1 MDFSPTFKACME
13 AAYSVADGMRHQFI
27 TPEHFL
33 LAIMQLPA
41 WEKCSAHMQ
50 PDSIAW
56 IDFEIND
63 YINDLEQTPEDIWYE
78 VKSEPYYPGITA
90 TELLQQLLERI
101 ETQCQYSQCEE
112 ADIVHALHSLFHLD
126 GSTAGYLLNTV
137 VTDRGGFIG
146 AFMHEERTAPA
157 ISAEEIADKMRKSL
171 EEERTEP
178 EVDPFR
184 LDSESDFDTRGWI
197 DDGFDSSRDWHEEV
211 VCLNDIV
218 DQRNPL
224 IGRGKELERT
234 IQVLCRKE
242 KNNPLHIGEPGVGKT
257 AIVYG
262 LTRLINE
269 GKVPAR
275 LKGAKIYRMEMGG
288 LVAGTRYRG
297 DFEEKLKRILDG
309 VAQEGNSIL
318 YIDEIHT
325 MMGAGASSESSL
337 DASNILKRYLEESD
351 VRFIGA
357 TTFEDHKRSMGRNK
371 AVSRRFQ
378 EIEICEPSID
388 ETTRILTQ
396 LQKGYEDFHG
406 VKYAPGVMEFA
417 ARMSARH
424 IHGRFLPDKA
434 LDLIDEAGAWRELH
448 PAEDGSCLVD
458 EALVAEVLSK
468 VARVDALA
476 MTEEK
481 TENTRSLAERMLR
494 DVYGQDGAVT
504 DVAESVLMARAGLTD
519 ENRPMGSFLFV
530 GPTGVGKTELAK
542 VLAREMGIGLVRFDM
557 SEYAEKHAVA
567 KLIGSPAGYVGYED
581 GGLLTDAIIKQ
592 PNCVLLLDE
601 IEKAHADIYDIL
613 LQVMDNG
620 RLTDN
625 RGREADFSHVVLIMT
640 SNAGARYASRASVG
654 FGSNVSAGQAMLRE
668 VKKTFKPEFI
678 NRLTAIEVFNDMD
691 SRMADMILDKALRS
705 LRSKLQAKGVELDV
719 TENARKVLLKE
730 GLTREYGAR
739 ELYRVIERLLTKPLS
754 REILFGALTE
764 GGAATAD
771 TDESGAIT
779 VTAKRKTEKSKKL
792 KKAEKTKK

>member
-1 MDFSPTFKACME
+1 MNYSHNFSICISAACE
-13 AAYSVADGMRHQFI
+13 TADRMHHQFV

-41 WEKCSAHMQ
+41 WRKCAAHLSDPKRLYME
-50 PDSIAW
+50 S
-56 IDFEIND
+56 EVNV
-63 YINDLEQTPEDIWYE
+63 YINNLEQIPEDIWKE
-78 VKSEPYYPGITA
+78 IKAEQEFPGLPVSEKMQ
-90 TELLQQLLERI
+90 ELFNRI
-101 ETQCQYSQCEE
+101 EMQCQYSSCEE
-112 ADIVHALHSLFHLD
+112 ADIEHAIHALFHLE
-126 GSTAGYLLNTV
+126 GSTAAFILNTV

-146 AFMHEERTAPA
+146 ALTHENKISDNESPLTAEA
-157 ISAEEIADKMRKSL
+157 ITEKMKESL
-171 EEERTEP
+171 EEDLNTLEGI
-178 EVDPFR
+178 DID
-184 LDSESDFDTRGWI
+184 LDNLNGDFDTRGRI
-197 DDGFDSSRDWHEEV
+197 DEGFSTSRDWHEET
-211 VCLNDIV
+211 VCLNDIA
-218 DQRNPL
+218 DQHNPL
-224 IGRGKELERT
+224 IGREKELERT
-234 IQVLCRKE
+234 IQVLCRKD

-262 LTRLINE
+262 LTRMINE
-269 GKVPAR
+269 GRVPDR

-297 DFEEKLKRILDG
+297 DFEEKLKKIL
-309 VAQEGNSIL
+309 EGAAKEENAIL

-357 TTFEDHKRSMGRNK
+357 TTFEDHKRTMGRNR
-371 AVSRRFQ
+371 AISRRFQ
-378 EIEICEPSID
+378 EIEIREPSV
-388 ETTRILTQ
+388 EESTRILTQ
-396 LQKGYEDFHG
+396 LQKGYEDFHD
-406 VKYAPGVMEFA
+406 VSYAPGVMEFA

-448 PAEDGSCLVD
+448 PAEDGSRIVD

-468 VARVDALA
+468 IARVDALA

-481 TENTRSLAERMLR
+481 AENTRSLAERILKS
-494 DVYGQDGAVT
+494 VYGQDSAVT

-557 SEYAEKHAVA
+557 SEYTEKHAVA

-625 RGREADFSHVVLIMT
+625 RGREADFSHVILIMT

-654 FGSNVSAGQAMLRE
+654 FGSNVNAGQAMLKE

-691 SRMADMILDKALRS
+691 DTMADMILDKALRS
-705 LRSKLQAKGVELDV
+705 LISRLKAKGVELRISDK
-719 TENARKVLLKE
+719 ARKAILDE
-730 GLTREYGAR
+730 GMTREYGAR
-739 ELYRVIERLLTKPLS
+739 ELHRVIERRLTKPLS
-754 REILFGALTE
+754 REILFGKLAE
-764 GGAATAD
+764 GGHAIADIDDSGKIIITSSPKIAAQ
-771 TDESGAIT
+771 E
-779 VTAKRKTEKSKKL
+779 
-792 KKAEKTKK
+792 

>member
-1 MDFSPTFKACME
+1 MNYSQNLSTCIQAACML
-13 AAYSVADGMRHQFI
+13 ADGMRHQFL
-27 TPEHFL
+27 TPEHLL
-33 LAIMQLPA
+33 LAISTLPA
-41 WEKCSAHMQ
+41 WQKCSESL
-50 PDSIAW
+50 PDANVIC
-56 IDFEIND
+56 FEFELCS
-63 YINDLEQTPEDIWYE
+63 YINEMEQTPEDIWEEMKQTQRYQGIPM
-78 VKSEPYYPGITA
+78 SELMQ
-90 TELLQQLLERI
+90 ELFSRI
-101 ETQCQYSQCEE
+101 EMQCAYSQREE
-112 ADIVHALHSLFHLD
+112 AGIEHAMHALFHID
-126 GSTAGYLLNTV
+126 GSTASYLLNSI

-146 AFMHEERTAPA
+146 ALTHENRMASGTPPTA
-157 ISAEEIADKMRKSL
+157 EGLLEKMNKAL
-171 EEERTEP
+171 EEANATENYSGLSP
-178 EVDPFR
+178 DQ
-184 LDSESDFDTRGWI
+184 LDGDFDTRGWI
-197 DDGFDSSRDWHEEV
+197 NDGYESSRDWHEEV
-211 VCLNDIV
+211 VCLNDV
-218 DQRNPL
+218 AEQRNPL
-224 IGRGKELERT
+224 IGREKELERT

-269 GKVPAR
+269 GKVPER

-297 DFEEKLKRILDG
+297 DFEEKLKKILDG
-309 VAQEGNSIL
+309 AAKEGNSIL

-357 TTFEDHKRSMGRNK
+357 TTFEDHKRSMGRNR
-371 AVSRRFQ
+371 AISRRFQ
-378 EIEICEPSID
+378 EIEIREPSVE
-388 ETTRILTQ
+388 ETARILTQ
-396 LQKGYEDFHG
+396 LRKGYEDFHA
-406 VKYAPGVMEFA
+406 VEYAPGVMEFA

-434 LDLIDEAGAWRELH
+434 LDLIDEAGAWREVH
-448 PAEDGSCLVD
+448 PAEDGSRLVD

-468 VARVDALA
+468 IARVDALA

-481 TENTRSLAERMLR
+481 AENTRTLIQRMLK
-494 DVYGQDGAVT
+494 DIYGQDDAVT
-504 DVAESVLMARAGLTD
+504 DVAESVLMARAGLVD
-519 ENRPMGSFLFV
+519 ADRPMGCFLFV

-557 SEYAEKHAVA
+557 SEYTEKHAVA

-625 RGREADFSHVVLIMT
+625 RGREADFSHVILIMT
-640 SNAGARYASRASVG
+640 SNAGASFAARASVG
-654 FGSNVSAGQAMLRE
+654 FGSNVQAGQAMLKE

-691 SRMADMILDKALRS
+691 TRMADMILDKALRG
-705 LRSKLQAKGVELDV
+705 LLAKLEAKGVKLTL
-719 TENARKVLLKE
+719 TESARQMLLKE
-730 GLTREYGAR
+730 GMTREYGAR
-739 ELYRVIERLLTKPLS
+739 ELHRVIERRLTKPLS
-754 REILFGALTE
+754 REILFGALTDGGEAVADAE
-764 GGAATAD
+764 GDVIRFTFD
-771 TDESGAIT
+771 NNTNP
-779 VTAKRKTEKSKKL
+779 
-792 KKAEKTKK
+792 

>member
-1 MDFSPTFKACME
+1 ML
-13 AAYSVADGMRHQFI
+13 ADSMRHQFL
-27 TPEHFL
+27 TPEHLL
-33 LAIMQLPA
+33 LAITALPA
-41 WEKCSAHMQ
+41 WKKCAASMPEANV
-50 PDSIAW
+50 IFFV
-56 IDFEIND
+56 FELCN
-63 YINDLEQTPEDIWYE
+63 YINEMEQTPEDILEEIRQTQEYH
-78 VKSEPYYPGITA
+78 GIPVSDLMQ
-90 TELLQQLLERI
+90 ELFNRI
-101 ETQCQYSQCEE
+101 ELQCAYSEREE
-112 ADIVHALHSLFHLD
+112 ADIEHAMHALFHLD
-126 GSTAGYLLNTV
+126 GSTASYLLNSIV
-137 VTDRGGFIG
+137 SDRGGFIG
-146 AFMHEERTAPA
+146 AFTHENRTAPG
-157 ISAEEIADKMRKSL
+157 SSPTAEELLEKMSKSL
-171 EEERTEP
+171 EEEESTGNSMSL
-178 EVDPFR
+178 DPDQ
-184 LDSESDFDTRGWI
+184 LHGDFDTHGWMS
-197 DDGFDSSRDWHEEV
+197 DGYDSSRDWHEEV

-218 DQRNPL
+218 DRRNPL
-224 IGRGKELERT
+224 IGREKELERT

-262 LTRLINE
+262 LTRMINE
-269 GKVPAR
+269 GRVPAR

-297 DFEEKLKRILDG
+297 DFEEKLRNIL
-309 VAQEGNSIL
+309 EGAAKEQNAIL

-337 DASNILKRYLEESD
+337 DASNILKRYLEEGNL
-351 VRFIGA
+351 RFIGA
-357 TTFEDHKRSMGRNK
+357 TTFEDHKRSMGRNR

-378 EIEICEPSID
+378 EIEICEPSVE

-406 VKYAPGVMEFA
+406 VSYAPGVMEFA
-417 ARMSARH
+417 AKMSALH

-434 LDLIDEAGAWRELH
+434 LDLIDEAGAWRELN
-448 PAEDGSCLVD
+448 PSEDGSCMVD
-458 EALVAEVLSK
+458 EALIAEVLSK
-468 VARVDALA
+468 IARVDALA

-481 TENTRSLAERMLR
+481 TENTRSLAERILKS
-494 DVYGQDGAVT
+494 VYGQDEAVT

-519 ENRPMGSFLFV
+519 ENRPMGCFLFV

-542 VLAREMGIGLVRFDM
+542 VLAKEMGIGLVRFDM
-557 SEYAEKHAVA
+557 SEYAEKHAIA

-640 SNAGARYASRASVG
+640 SNAGARFASRASVG
-654 FGSNVSAGQAMLRE
+654 FGSHVSAGQAMLKE

-691 SRMADMILDKALRS
+691 PHMADMILDKALRG
-705 LRSKLQAKGVELDV
+705 LLGKLKAKGVELII
-719 TENARKVLLKE
+719 TESAREALLKE
-730 GLTREYGAR
+730 GMTRDYGAR
-739 ELYRVIERLLTKPLS
+739 ELHRVIERRLTKPLS
-754 REILFGALTE
+754 HEILFGTLTD
-764 GGAATAD
+764 GGTAHVD
-771 TDESGAIT
+771 TDADSNLTISSNPS
-779 VTAKRKTEKSKKL
+779 RHLPTENR
-792 KKAEKTKK
+792 

>member
-1 MDFSPTFKACME
+1 MEYSHNFSICITAACE
-13 AAYSVADGMRHQFI
+13 TAYSMRHQFL

-33 LAIMQLPA
+33 LAIMQFPA
-41 WEKCSAHMQ
+41 WKKCCVHL
-50 PDSIAW
+50 PDANRIW
-56 IDFEIND
+56 LECEING
-63 YINDLEQTPEDIWYE
+63 YVNGLEQTPEDIWE
-78 VKSEPYYPGITA
+78 EIKQEQEHPGIPVSEMMQ
-90 TELLQQLLERI
+90 ELFNRI
-101 ETQCQYSQCEE
+101 EQHCVGAGREK
-112 ADIVHALHSLFHLD
+112 ADINHALHALFHLE
-126 GSTAGYLLNTV
+126 GSTACYALNSII
-137 VTDRGGFIG
+137 TDIGGFIG
-146 AFMHEERTAPA
+146 AFTHENMFSGNDEGLTVEA
-157 ISAEEIADKMRKSL
+157 L
-171 EEERTEP
+171 TEMMNKC
-178 EVDPFR
+178 
-184 LDSESDFDTRGWI
+184 LDDDRHLLDGNSFEPYNPDGDFDTRGWI
-197 DDGFDSSRDWHEEV
+197 NDGYDSSRDWHEEV

-218 DQRNPL
+218 DQHNPL
-224 IGRGKELERT
+224 IGREKELERT

-262 LTRLINE
+262 LTRMINE
-269 GKVPAR
+269 GKVPKR
-275 LKGAKIYRMEMGG
+275 LQGAKIYRMEMGG

-297 DFEEKLKRILDG
+297 DFEEKLKKILDG
-309 VAQEGNSIL
+309 AAKEKNAIL

-325 MMGAGASSESSL
+325 MMGAGASSESTL

-357 TTFEDHKRSMGRNK
+357 TTFEDHKRSMGRNR

-378 EIEICEPSID
+378 EIEICEPSVE
-388 ETTRILTQ
+388 ETAEILTQ
-396 LQKGYEDFHG
+396 LQPGYEEFHG

-417 ARMSARH
+417 ARMTARH
-424 IHGRFLPDKA
+424 VHGRFLPDKA

-448 PAEDGSCLVD
+448 PDEAGSHIVD

-468 VARVDALA
+468 IARVDALA
-476 MTEEK
+476 MTKEK
-481 TENTRSLAERMLR
+481 TENTRSLTERILKS
-494 DVYGQDGAVT
+494 VYGQDSAVT

-519 ENRPMGSFLFV
+519 EHRPMGSFLFV

-557 SEYAEKHAVA
+557 SEYTEKHAVA

-625 RGREADFSHVVLIMT
+625 RGREADFSHVILIMT
-640 SNAGARYASRASVG
+640 SNAGARFASRASVG
-654 FGSNVSAGQAMLRE
+654 FGSNVSAGQAMLKE

-691 SRMADMILDKALRS
+691 DHMADMILNKALRS
-705 LRSKLQAKGVELDV
+705 LLEKLKAKGVELEITDG
-719 TENARKVLLKE
+719 ARKALLKE
-730 GLTREYGAR
+730 GMTREYGAR
-739 ELYRVIERLLTKPLS
+739 ELHRVIERKLTKPLS
-754 REILFGALTE
+754 REILFGSLTGGGTAL
-764 GGAATAD
+764 AD
-771 TDESGAIT
+771 VDELDEVWIIP
-779 VTAKRKTEKSKKL
+779 VH
-792 KKAEKTKK
+792 KTKNA

>member
-1 MDFSPTFKACME
+1 MNYSKTLSICIQAACML
-13 AAYSVADGMRHQFI
+13 ADGMRHQFL
-27 TPEHFL
+27 TPEHLL
-33 LAIMQLPA
+33 LAITTLPA
-41 WEKCSAHMQ
+41 WKKCME
-50 PDSIAW
+50 SIHEGNA
-56 IDFEIND
+56 ICFEFELSG
-63 YINDLEQTPEDIWYE
+63 YINEMEQTPEDIWE
-78 VKSEPYYPGITA
+78 EIKQEQEYPGIPVS
-90 TELLQQLLERI
+90 ELMQELFNRMEI
-101 ETQCQYSQCEE
+101 QCIYSNRDE
-112 ADIVHALHSLFHLD
+112 ADVEHAVHALFHLA
-126 GSTAGYLLNTV
+126 GSTASHLLNSFIRN
-137 VTDRGGFIG
+137 RGEFIG
-146 AFMHEERTAPA
+146 VLTHEIKSEDSPT
-157 ISAEEIADKMRKSL
+157 AEETAGKMKEALESQTNADNAIEHDL
-171 EEERTEP
+171 TH
-178 EVDPFR
+178 
-184 LDSESDFDTRGWI
+184 LDADDKARGWI
-197 DDGFDSSRDWHEEV
+197 DDGYDSSRDWHEEV
-211 VCLNDIV
+211 VCLNDIA
-218 DQRNPL
+218 DQHNPL
-224 IGRGKELERT
+224 IGREKELERT

-269 GKVPAR
+269 GRVPER
-275 LKGAKIYRMEMGG
+275 LKQAKIYRMEMGG

-297 DFEEKLKRILDG
+297 DFEEKLKKILDG
-309 VAQEGNSIL
+309 AAKEKNAIL

-357 TTFEDHKRSMGRNK
+357 TTFEDHKRSMGRNR

-378 EIEICEPSID
+378 EIEIREPSVE
-388 ETTRILTQ
+388 ETARILTQ
-396 LQKGYEDFHG
+396 LRQGYEEFHG
-406 VKYAPGVMEFA
+406 VEYAPGVMEFA

-448 PAEDGSCLVD
+448 PAEDGSRLVD
-458 EALVAEVLSK
+458 ETLVAEVLSK
-468 VARVDALA
+468 IARVDALA

-481 TENTRSLAERMLR
+481 AENTRTLTQRMLK
-494 DVYGQDGAVT
+494 DIYGQDDAVT
-504 DVAESVLMARAGLTD
+504 DVAESVLMARAGLID
-519 ENRPMGSFLFV
+519 ANRPIGCFLFV

-557 SEYAEKHAVA
+557 SEYTEKHAVA

-625 RGREADFSHVVLIMT
+625 RGREADFSHVILIMT
-640 SNAGARYASRASVG
+640 SNAGARFASRASVG
-654 FGSNVSAGQAMLRE
+654 FGSNVQAGQAMLKE

-691 SRMADMILDKALRS
+691 SRMADMILDKALRG
-705 LRSKLQAKGVELDV
+705 LLSKLEAKGVSLTV
-719 TENARKVLLKE
+719 TDSARKALLKE
-730 GLTREYGAR
+730 GMTREYGAR
-739 ELYRVIERLLTKPLS
+739 ELHRVIERRLTKPLS
-754 REILFGALTE
+754 REILFGTLTE
-764 GGAATAD
+764 GGQATAD
-771 TDESGAIT
+771 TDPDGNIHINT
-779 VTAKRKTEKSKKL
+779 
-792 KKAEKTKK
+792 

>member
-1 MDFSPTFKACME
+1 ML
-13 AAYSVADGMRHQFI
+13 ADRKRHQFL

-33 LAIMQLPA
+33 LAITALPA
-41 WEKCSAHMQ
+41 WSKCMAHL
-50 PDSIAW
+50 PDANVIC
-56 IDFEIND
+56 FEFELCS
-63 YINDLEQTPEDIWYE
+63 YINEMEQTPEDIWE
-78 VKSEPYYPGITA
+78 ELKQQQEYPGIPMS
-90 TELLQQLLERI
+90 ELMQDLFNRI
-101 ETQCQYSQCEE
+101 EMQCSYSGRDE
-112 ADIVHALHSLFHLD
+112 ADIEHAVHSLFHLE
-126 GSTAGYLLNTV
+126 GSSACHMLNSIV
-137 VTDRGGFIG
+137 SNRGGFIG
-146 AFMHEERTAPA
+146 
-157 ISAEEIADKMRKSL
+157 SL
-171 EEERTEP
+171 TSENKK
-178 EVDPFR
+178 
-184 LDSESDFDTRGWI
+184 DSENPLPVDELLQKMIGKLDNESNSENETGVDLSNLDDDYGSHSWI
-197 DDGFDSSRDWHEEV
+197 DDGYDSKRDWHEEV
-211 VCLNDIV
+211 VCINDIV
-218 DQRNPL
+218 DQRKPL
-224 IGRGKELERT
+224 IGREKELERT

-262 LTRLINE
+262 LTRMINE
-269 GKVPAR
+269 GKVPER
-275 LKGAKIYRMEMGG
+275 LKGAKVYRMEMGG

-297 DFEEKLKRILDG
+297 DFEEKLKKIL
-309 VAQEGNSIL
+309 EGASKEKNAIL

-325 MMGAGASSESSL
+325 MMGAGASSESAL

-357 TTFEDHKRSMGRNK
+357 TTFEDHKRSMGRNR

-378 EIEICEPSID
+378 EIEICEPSIE
-388 ETTRILTQ
+388 ETARILSQ

-406 VKYAPGVMEFA
+406 VEYALGVMEFA

-434 LDLIDEAGAWRELH
+434 LDIIDEAGAWRELH
-448 PAEDGSCLVD
+448 PAEDGSSIVD

-468 VARVDALA
+468 IARVDALA

-481 TENTRSLAERMLR
+481 AENTRSLAERILKS
-494 DVYGQDGAVT
+494 VYGQDAAVT
-504 DVAESVLMARAGLTD
+504 DVAESVLMARAGLTE

-640 SNAGARYASRASVG
+640 SNAGARFASRASVG
-654 FGSNVSAGQAMLRE
+654 FGSNVSAGQAMLKE

-691 SRMADMILDKALRS
+691 DSMANMILDKALRG
-705 LRSKLQAKGVELDV
+705 LIVRLKAKGVELEISEDAR
-719 TENARKVLLKE
+719 NALLKE
-730 GLTREYGAR
+730 GMTREYGAR
-739 ELYRVIERLLTKPLS
+739 ELHRIIERRLTKPLS
-754 REILFGALTE
+754 REILFGELTE
-764 GGAATAD
+764 GGRAKIDVDGNGEPTVFTQRNEQSAM
-771 TDESGAIT
+771 TD
-779 VTAKRKTEKSKKL
+779 K
-792 KKAEKTKK
+792 

>member
-1 MDFSPTFKACME
+1 MNGNKIFSTCINAACIVVD
-13 AAYSVADGMRHQFI
+13 SMRHQFL
-27 TPEHFL
+27 TPEHVL
-33 LAIMQLPA
+33 LAIMSLPA
-41 WEKCSAHMQ
+41 WERCAAWFPEKSQTWMQ
-50 PDSIAW
+50 FQLSSYLN
-56 IDFEIND
+56 EE
-63 YINDLEQTPEDIWYE
+63 LEQVPEDIWE
-78 VKSEPYYPGITA
+78 EISKEKPEQTIQTSEKTQ
-90 TELLQQLLERI
+90 ELFHRI
-101 ETQCQYSQCEE
+101 ESVCYAADREE
-112 ADIVHALHSLFHLD
+112 ADIEHIVHCLLHLD
-126 GSTAGYLLNTV
+126 DSLAAYLLNSV
-137 VTDRGGFIG
+137 VIDRGGFIC
-146 AFMHEERTAPA
+146 ALTHENSKDEENPEIDIDFLTKRMLNVLERDY
-157 ISAEEIADKMRKSL
+157 SCADAMDFI
-171 EEERTEP
+171 P
-178 EVDPFR
+178 GQHDA
-184 LDSESDFDTRGWI
+184 DFDTHGRM
-197 DDGFDSSRDWHEEV
+197 DDSFDRIRDWHEDV

-218 DQRNPL
+218 DQRKPL
-224 IGRGKELERT
+224 IGREKELERT
-234 IQVLCRKE
+234 IQVLSRKE

-262 LTRLINE
+262 LTRMINE
-269 GKVPAR
+269 GRVPDR

-297 DFEEKLKRILDG
+297 DFEEKLKNILDG
-309 VAQEGNSIL
+309 ASKEEKAII

-351 VRFIGA
+351 IRFIGA

-371 AVSRRFQ
+371 AISRRFQ
-378 EIEICEPSID
+378 EIEICEPSIE
-388 ETTRILTQ
+388 ETTDILNQ
-396 LQKGYEDFHG
+396 LQKGYEEFHG

-434 LDLIDEAGAWRELH
+434 IDLIDEAGAWRQLH
-448 PAEDGSCLVD
+448 PVLEGERVVD

-468 VARVDALA
+468 IARVDALA

-481 TENTRSLAERMLR
+481 AENTKSLAERILR
-494 DVYGQDGAVT
+494 SVYGQDAAVI

-519 ENRPMGSFLFV
+519 DNRPMGSFLFV

-601 IEKAHADIYDIL
+601 VGKAHADIYDIL
-613 LQVMDNG
+613 LQVMDNA

-625 RGREADFSHVVLIMT
+625 RGREADFSHVVVIMT
-640 SNAGARYASRASVG
+640 SNAGARYASRANVG
-654 FGSNVSAGQAMLRE
+654 FGSNVSSGQAMLND

-691 SRMADMILDKALRS
+691 SLMADMILDKALRI
-705 LRSKLQAKGVELDV
+705 LLDRLKAKGVELTI
-719 TENARKVLLKE
+719 TEAARKALLKE
-730 GLTREYGAR
+730 GMTREYGAR
-739 ELYRVIERLLTKPLS
+739 ELHRVIERRLTKPLS

-764 GGAATAD
+764 GGQAKAD
-771 TDESGAIT
+771 SDGDSLFL
-779 VTAKRKTEKSKKL
+779 KYDKL
-792 KKAEKTKK
+792 S